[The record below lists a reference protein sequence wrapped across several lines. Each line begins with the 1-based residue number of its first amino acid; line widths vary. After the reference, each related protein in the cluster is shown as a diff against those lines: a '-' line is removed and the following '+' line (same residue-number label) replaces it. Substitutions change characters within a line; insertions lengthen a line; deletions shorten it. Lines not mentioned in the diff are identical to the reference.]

1 MTKLLADLEHLDGAV
16 QLLGQPR
23 KPPSRMSNYGAPV
36 QITRTLLTILRKSGQ
51 PMTVQE
57 LTAALMRE
65 LGLAQADARR
75 VRSMTMRV
83 RAALGAQL
91 RQEVLVREPGKVGRG
106 PVWRIT
112 Q

>member
-1 MTKLLADLEHLDGAV
+1 
-16 QLLGQPR
+16 
-23 KPPSRMSNYGAPV
+23 MSNYGAPV